1 MSHPISNVVTQDDV
15 DHVMINDGGTTSHS
29 PPTAILPFFVQQRSD
44 LISKSNFWLIH
55 VKAHYRNGNFV
66 PGYTRCVKLSKA
78 PRACH
83 KAMKSIPKVRY
94 EAKMLMLQHTLNVEE
109 FAAKP
114 SNRYTFLDSSTN

>member
-15 DHVMINDGGTTSHS
+15 DHVKMNDGGTTIHS
-29 PPTAILPFFVQQRSD
+29 QRGN
-44 LISKSNFWLIH
+44 LISKSDFRLIH

-66 PGYTRCVKLSKA
+66 PGYTRRVQLSKA

-94 EAKMLMLQHTLNVEE
+94 DAKMLMLQHTFNVEE
-109 FAAKP
+109 FE
-114 SNRYTFLDSSTN
+114 T